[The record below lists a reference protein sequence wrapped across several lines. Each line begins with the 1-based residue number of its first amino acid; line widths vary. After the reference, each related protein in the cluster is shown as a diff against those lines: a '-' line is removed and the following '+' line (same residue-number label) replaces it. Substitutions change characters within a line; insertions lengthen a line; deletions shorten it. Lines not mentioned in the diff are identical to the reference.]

1 MEYFIL
7 ALLIIILSVHYLPE
21 LLRQRALNS
30 PLETVHEFHKGMA
43 TLGFS
48 VIKQIPRNRINMA
61 DYQTTHQ
68 AGRYLRDYN
77 HGYDDSLYEG
87 DFIPYPRNRARTEM
101 RIKRQ
106 RILAVLFL
114 MLFATLIPCLMGA
127 APWLIYVHAVVLVL
141 SAVYV
146 FLALIICERKEI

>member
-7 ALLIIILSVHYLPE
+7 FLLIIILSVHYLPE
-21 LLRQRALNS
+21 FLRERALNS
-30 PLETVHEFHKGMA
+30 PLETVHEFHRGMIA
-43 TLGFS
+43 LGFS
-48 VIKQIPRNRINMA
+48 VMRKEPHRRVNMT
-61 DYQTTHQ
+61 DYQSTYRT
-68 AGRYLRDYN
+68 GRYLGYN
-77 HGYDDSLYEG
+77 NPGYDDSLYEG

-114 MLFATLIPCLMGA
+114 MLFATLMPCLIGA
-127 APWLIYVHAVVLVL
+127 ARWFIFVHAAVLAL

-146 FLALIICERKEI
+146 FLVLIMCERREI